1 MLLRGAIAH
10 IDEHGG
16 GYPSEDPGL
25 LRKVDHRGGRSGSQ
39 QDIGGDLRHDGVG
52 QAMDQRGRGAEL
64 CEDRCDVHNAPF
76 VSANCIRFDEFDLS
90 PLLRGTPASPKVSR
104 DSEKRYGMAISL
116 YRGFTKQFHGI
127 KVYLKYLDDM
137 SLPLVVPSRITL
149 RIKER
154 QKRAA

>member
-1 MLLRGAIAH
+1 
-10 IDEHGG
+10 
-16 GYPSEDPGL
+16 
-25 LRKVDHRGGRSGSQ
+25 
-39 QDIGGDLRHDGVG
+39 
-52 QAMDQRGRGAEL
+52 MDQRGRGAEL